1 MKLVVLIGNTAVGK
15 MSVGQALMEIT
26 DLRLFHNHMMI
37 EPVIEV
43 FGNYEVDVV
52 KELREVIFSHFAAS
66 QHEGMIF
73 TYMWDFDNPSNKSY
87 LKNLTDIFEAVKAEV
102 FYVELIADQAIRL
115 ARNVSANRLKHKPSK
130 RQLEASKAM
139 LLADDEKYR
148 CVSYEGELDFKH
160 YYRLDNSKLSPM
172 EAAQLIKAKFSL

>member
-1 MKLVVLIGNTAVGK
+1 MKLIVLIGNTAVGK

-43 FGNYEVDVV
+43 FGDYEVEVV
-52 KELREVIFSHFAAS
+52 KELRKVIFKHFTSSH
-66 QHEGMIF
+66 HGGMIF
-73 TYMWDFDNPSNKSY
+73 TYMWDFDSQSDKAY
-87 LKNLTDIFEAVKAEV
+87 LKNLTDIFEKAGSEV

-115 ARNVSANRLKHKPSK
+115 ERNVSANRLKHKPSK
-130 RQLEASKAM
+130 RQLEASTAM